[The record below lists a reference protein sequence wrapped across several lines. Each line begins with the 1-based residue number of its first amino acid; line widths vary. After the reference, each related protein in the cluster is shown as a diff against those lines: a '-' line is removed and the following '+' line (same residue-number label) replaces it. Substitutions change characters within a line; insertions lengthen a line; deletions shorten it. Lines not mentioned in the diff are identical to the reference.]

1 MPGSLRLSCMLMF
14 RLRIGT
20 QRDMKCMIRNM
31 PFALLMTACIT
42 AYSQDSTTEPK
53 RAPDPFA
60 IAPYRASVMQAVGA
74 VGLHSGQ
81 PIGLVLGRDN
91 QRLCRLGGD
100 FDFSRADTLQAL
112 NELAEFSGYSFQ
124 QDRAAVVLVAPDLDP
139 WQREIL
145 THQFSNFGSARST
158 MAFLGANLTGW
169 VRTEVGHAQGYGM
182 DIMSSTDDQ
191 KLSFKFTGA
200 VSTMEIADRIV
211 EFGDHGIWIMRPR
224 SQHPKGPLDEEIEIV
239 SYHDRPNDIQNL
251 TCGPD

>member
-1 MPGSLRLSCMLMF
+1 MLIL

-20 QRDMKCMIRNM
+20 QRDMRCMIRNV

-42 AYSQDSTTEPK
+42 AYSQVNTTK

-60 IAPYRASVMQAVGA
+60 IAPYSASVMQAIGA
-74 VGLHSGQ
+74 VGLHSQQ

-100 FDFSRADTLQAL
+100 FDFSSADTLQAL

-169 VRTEVGHAQGYGM
+169 VGTEVGHAQGYGL
-182 DIMSSTDDQ
+182 DIMFSPDDQ
-191 KLSFKFTGA
+191 KFTFSVSDPA
-200 VSTMEIADRIV
+200 STMQIADRIV
-211 EFGDHGIWIMRPR
+211 ELGDGGLWIMRPR
-224 SQHPKGPLDEEIEIV
+224 SKHPNGPLDEEIETE
-239 SYHDRPNDIQNL
+239 SYHDKPSDIQNL